1 MIIKVE
7 ISEETWAR
15 MLTGKRVEGTIG
27 YDKWTGK
34 KTFRMFNRLSRL
46 KPRDEMVKKL
56 PWGWVKESQERYK
69 TYSSVPK
76 DMPLEA
82 LVRAL
87 GEDHDEA
94 VQTIVDV
101 ELIERA

>member
-1 MIIKVE
+1 
-7 ISEETWAR
+7 

-56 PWGWVKESQERYK
+56 PGGWVKRSQRRWK
-69 TYSSVPK
+69 TYVSVDSDRPI
-76 DMPLEA
+76 DEVLAHMRHDHREA
-82 LVRAL
+82 EMAIATL
-87 GEDHDEA
+87 D
-94 VQTIVDV
+94 I
-101 ELIERA
+101 IENA

>member
-56 PWGWVKESQERYK
+56 PRGWLKRSQRRWK
-69 TYSSVPK
+69 TYVSVDSDRPI
-76 DMPLEA
+76 DEVLAHMRHDHREA
-82 LVRAL
+82 EMAIATL
-87 GEDHDEA
+87 D
-94 VQTIVDV
+94 I
-101 ELIERA
+101 IENA

>member
-56 PWGWVKESQERYK
+56 PWGCVKRSQRRWK
-69 TYSSVPK
+69 TYVSVDSDRPI
-76 DMPLEA
+76 DEVLAHMRHDHREA
-82 LVRAL
+82 EMAIATL
-87 GEDHDEA
+87 D
-94 VQTIVDV
+94 I
-101 ELIERA
+101 IENA